1 MAEYSIYPI
10 IRTDKPIKRNN
21 KYPIYL
27 RVRIYDRE
35 TKLPANLDVAA
46 DAWNVRR
53 REPKERSL
61 RLALNAKVI
70 ALESYLNTC
79 IANGIGISIDSVK
92 EHLSANNQK
101 TRQPKEVS
109 FFDYFISFMERRK
122 SELRSGTLCVYQTTY
137 NVLKAFRPN
146 LRISDI
152 NLSFIE
158 EFDAY
163 MTEVNGNA
171 NGGKAIRHQ
180 NLKTV
185 LLDMIK
191 HDLPVKNPYPLFKIP
206 KAKTK
211 EVYLEKS
218 ELESLRKLYYILPQD
233 STLFKC
239 LEMYLFSCFCGL
251 RISDVISL
259 KWKHIDLER
268 GLIIKEQ
275 VKTKAEV
282 KAPLFDCAKEI
293 LHRRLPSKDILGSEV
308 CVFDSYCHTIV
319 NDKLNELATMA
330 GINKHLTYHTSRHTF
345 ATLLVM
351 DGVSIYKIQKFLG
364 HKSVSMTE
372 RYLKYDLKMAQVN
385 MEEIETFS

>member
-1 MAEYSIYPI
+1 MAEYSIYPL

-21 KYPIYL
+21 KYPIYF

-35 TKLPANLDVAA
+35 TKLPAYLDVAEN
-46 DAWNVRR
+46 AWNNKK

-61 RLALNAKVI
+61 RLALNAKVL
-70 ALESYLNTC
+70 ALETYLNTC
-79 IANGIGISIDSVK
+79 IANGTGISIEGVK
-92 EHLSANNQK
+92 EYMSANNPRAK
-101 TRQPKEVS
+101 QPKAVS
-109 FFDYFISFMERRK
+109 FLDYYLSYMERRK
-122 SELRSGTLCVYQTTY
+122 SELRSGTLFVYQTTY

-146 LRISDI
+146 LLLSDI

-163 MTEVNGNA
+163 MTEVNGNTS
-171 NGGKAIRHQ
+171 GGRAIRHQ

-185 LLDMIK
+185 ILDMVK

-206 KAKTK
+206 RAKTK
-211 EVYLEKS
+211 EVYLEKQ
-218 ELESLRKLYYILPQD
+218 ELERFRNLYNKLPKS
-233 STLFKC
+233 STMSKC
-239 LEMYLFSCFCGL
+239 LEMYLFSCYCGL

-259 KWKHIDLER
+259 KWKHVDMEK

-275 VKTKAEV
+275 IKTKAEV

-293 LHRRLPSKDILGSEV
+293 LRSRLLSSDLLGSDKL
-308 CVFDSYCHTIV
+308 VFDTYCHTLI
-319 NDKLNELATMA
+319 NDKLNELAEMA
-330 GINKHLTYHTSRHTF
+330 GIDKHLTFHTSRHTF

-364 HKSVSMTE
+364 HKSVGMTE

-385 MEEIETFS
+385 MEEIDTFS

>member
-1 MAEYSIYPI
+1 MAEYSIYPL

-46 DAWNVRR
+46 DAWNARR
-53 REPKERSL
+53 REPKESSL
-61 RLALNAKVI
+61 RLALNAKVL
-70 ALESYLNTC
+70 ALETYLNTC
-79 IANGIGISIDSVK
+79 IANGTGISIDGVK
-92 EHLSANNQK
+92 EYLSANNPR
-101 TRQPKEVS
+101 TRQSKAVS
-109 FFDYFISFMERRK
+109 FFEYYLSFMERRK
-122 SELRSGTLCVYQTTY
+122 SELRSGTMCVYKTTY
-137 NVLKAFRPN
+137 NALKAFRPS
-146 LRISDI
+146 LTLSDI

-163 MTEVNGNA
+163 MTEVNGNT

-185 LLDMIK
+185 ILDMVK

-211 EVYLEKS
+211 EVYLEKH
-218 ELESLRKLYYILPQD
+218 ELESFRTLYGKLSKD
-233 STLFKC
+233 TTMFRC
-239 LEMYLFSCFCGL
+239 LEMYLFSCYCGL
-251 RISDVISL
+251 RISDVVSL
-259 KWKHIDLER
+259 KWKHVDLAN

-293 LHRRLPSKDILGSEV
+293 LRRRLHSKDLLGSEEL
-308 CVFDSYCHTIV
+308 VFDPYCHTVI
-319 NDKLNELATMA
+319 NDKLNELARMA
-330 GINKHLTYHTSRHTF
+330 AIDKHLTFHTSRHTF

-385 MEEIETFS
+385 MKEIDTFS

>member
-1 MAEYSIYPI
+1 MAEYSIYPL
-10 IRTDKPIKRNN
+10 IRNDKPIKRNN

-46 DAWNVRR
+46 DAWNARR
-53 REPKERSL
+53 REPKESSL
-61 RLALNAKVI
+61 RLALNAKI
-70 ALESYLNTC
+70 LALETFLNTC
-79 IANGIGISIDSVK
+79 IANGTEISIGVVK
-92 EHLSANNQK
+92 EYMSANSPRA
-101 TRQPKEVS
+101 RQPKTVS
-109 FFDYFISFMERRK
+109 FFDYYLSFMKRKK
-122 SELRSGTLCVYQTTY
+122 SELRTGTLCVYKTTY
-137 NVLKAFRPN
+137 NVIKAFRPN
-146 LRISDI
+146 LKISDI
-152 NLSFIE
+152 SLSLIE
-158 EFDAY
+158 EFDTY
-163 MTEVNGNA
+163 MAEVNGNA
-171 NGGKAIRHQ
+171 NGGRAIRHQ

-185 LLDMIK
+185 ILDMVK
-191 HDLPVKNPYPLFKIP
+191 HDIPVKNPYPLFKIP

-211 EVYLEKS
+211 EVYLEKQ
-218 ELESLRKLYYILPQD
+218 ELESFRNLYHKLPKD

-239 LEMYLFSCFCGL
+239 LEMYLFSCYCGL

-259 KWKHIDLER
+259 QWKHVDFEK

-293 LHRRLPSKDILGSEV
+293 LQRKLYPKSLLGSEERI
-308 CVFDSYCHTIV
+308 FDTYCHTII
-319 NDKLNELATMA
+319 NDKLKELAKMA
-330 GINKHLTYHTSRHTF
+330 GISKHLTFHSARHTF

-385 MEEIETFS
+385 MEEIDTFN

>member
-27 RVRIYDRE
+27 RVRVYDRE

-46 DAWNVRR
+46 DAWNARR
-53 REPKERSL
+53 REPKESSL

-70 ALESYLNTC
+70 ALETYLNTC
-79 IANGIGISIDSVK
+79 IANGIGISVDRVK
-92 EHLSANNQK
+92 EYLSANNQRA
-101 TRQPKEVS
+101 THPKELS
-109 FFDYFISFMERRK
+109 FFDYFVSFMERRK
-122 SELRSGTLCVYQTTY
+122 SELRTGTLCVYKTTY

-163 MTEVNGNA
+163 MTEVNGNT

-191 HDLPVKNPYPLFKIP
+191 HDIPVKNPYPLFKIP

-218 ELESLRKLYYILPQD
+218 ELESLRKLYHKLPQD
-233 STLFKC
+233 SSLFKC
-239 LEMYLFSCFCGL
+239 LEIYLFSCFCGL

-293 LHRRLPSKDILGSEV
+293 LHRRQPSKDTLGSEDY
-308 CVFDSYCHTIV
+308 VFDSYCHTIV
-319 NDKLNELATMA
+319 NDKLNELAKMA
-330 GINKHLTYHTSRHTF
+330 GINKHLTFHTSRHTF

>member
-27 RVRIYDRE
+27 RVRVYDRE

-46 DAWNVRR
+46 DAWNARR
-53 REPKERSL
+53 REPKESSL

-70 ALESYLNTC
+70 ALETYLNTC
-79 IANGIGISIDSVK
+79 IANGIGISVDSVK
-92 EHLSANNQK
+92 EYLSANNQRV
-101 TRQPKEVS
+101 THPKEVS
-109 FFDYFISFMERRK
+109 FFDYFVSFMERRK
-122 SELRSGTLCVYQTTY
+122 SELRTGTLCVYKTTY
-137 NVLKAFRPN
+137 NVLKAFRLN

-191 HDLPVKNPYPLFKIP
+191 HDIPVKNPYPLFKIP

-218 ELESLRKLYYILPQD
+218 ELESFRNLYHKLSKD
-233 STLFKC
+233 SSLFKC

-308 CVFDSYCHTIV
+308 YVFDPYCHTIV
-319 NDKLNELATMA
+319 NDKLNELAKMA
-330 GINKHLTYHTSRHTF
+330 GINKHLTFHQRRHIKFSFLLKFKHLQIF
-345 ATLLVM
+345 A
-351 DGVSIYKIQKFLG
+351 
-364 HKSVSMTE
+364 
-372 RYLKYDLKMAQVN
+372 A
-385 MEEIETFS
+385 

>member
-1 MAEYSIYPI
+1 MAEYSIYPL

-46 DAWNVRR
+46 DAWNARR
-53 REPKERSL
+53 REPKESSL
-61 RLALNAKVI
+61 RLALNAKVL
-70 ALESYLNTC
+70 ALETYLNTC
-79 IANGIGISIDSVK
+79 IANGTGISIDGVK
-92 EHLSANNQK
+92 EYLSANNPR
-101 TRQPKEVS
+101 TRQSKAVS
-109 FFDYFISFMERRK
+109 FFDYYLSFMERRK
-122 SELRSGTLCVYQTTY
+122 SGLRSGTMCVYKTTY
-137 NVLKAFRPN
+137 NALKAFRPS
-146 LRISDI
+146 LTLSDI

-163 MTEVNGNA
+163 MTEVNGNT

-185 LLDMIK
+185 ILDMVK

-211 EVYLEKS
+211 EVYLEKH
-218 ELESLRKLYYILPQD
+218 ELESFRKLSNKLPKD

-239 LEMYLFSCFCGL
+239 LEMYLFSCYCGL
-251 RISDVISL
+251 RISDVVSL
-259 KWKHIDLER
+259 KWKHVDLAN

-293 LHRRLPSKDILGSEV
+293 LRRRLPSKDLLGSEEL
-308 CVFDSYCHTIV
+308 VFDTYCHTVI
-319 NDKLNELATMA
+319 NDKLNELAKIA
-330 GINKHLTYHTSRHTF
+330 RIDKHLTFHCARH
-345 ATLLVM
+345 
-351 DGVSIYKIQKFLG
+351 IKF
-364 HKSVSMTE
+364 S
-372 RYLKYDLKMAQVN
+372 
-385 MEEIETFS
+385 FSFKFNSLQNISA